1 MAKYLFKSYRRAAMA
16 RSEEPVTMMS
26 STYIRRNIVIP
37 DLLKRNNE
45 VLAFD
50 GI

>member
-1 MAKYLFKSYRRAAMA
+1 
-16 RSEEPVTMMS
+16 
-26 STYIRRNIVIP
+26 VIP

-50 GI
+50 GMNPSSHNFELSLEYQARGACFNPYRALSSLQM